1 MQTADAPRHFLPGP
15 GVPGA
20 GLPHDRFARVAA
32 RRAFVELKQTFLD
45 ALDVLPAVRPG
56 AGAGVVTGA
65 GSGAGAGAGVLAGVA
80 DVEWLRQQVRSAE
93 EPEDLWL
100 LRALAFAALAGT
112 DGERRRHRQALRR
125 SLDRLFPDT
134 EASAPSSIFATLY

>member
-32 RRAFVELKQTFLD
+32 RQAFVELKQTFLD

-56 AGAGVVTGA
+56 AGAGVVT
-65 GSGAGAGAGVLAGVA
+65 GAGAGVLAGVA

-134 EASAPSSIFATLY
+134 EASAPSSIFATLC